1 MLQITNKQDCCGCY
15 ACVQRCPKQCI
26 RMESDEE
33 GFEYPIIDKEQC
45 INCGLCNKVCPQ
57 TNTSYSKQPINI
69 YIKCCPNVYLLT
81 VVKRCLKRMAFLFH
95 KDLDILTLKSG
106 KRYI

>member
-45 INCGLCNKVCPQ
+45 INCGLCNKVCVPKQ
-57 TNTSYSKQPINI
+57 TLPT
-69 YIKCCPNVYLLT
+69 PNNQ
-81 VVKRCLKRMAFLFH
+81 
-95 KDLDILTLKSG
+95 
-106 KRYI
+106 

>member
-33 GFEYPIIDKEQC
+33 GFEYPIIALIVVYATKYVP
-45 INCGLCNKVCPQ
+45 KQ
-57 TNTSYSKQPINI
+57 TLPT
-69 YIKCCPNVYLLT
+69 PNNQ
-81 VVKRCLKRMAFLFH
+81 
-95 KDLDILTLKSG
+95 
-106 KRYI
+106 

>member
-33 GFEYPIIDKEQC
+33 GFEYPIIDKEQSL
-45 INCGLCNKVCPQ
+45 IVVYATKYVPKQ
-57 TNTSYSKQPINI
+57 TLPT
-69 YIKCCPNVYLLT
+69 PNNQ
-81 VVKRCLKRMAFLFH
+81 
-95 KDLDILTLKSG
+95 
-106 KRYI
+106 

>member
-33 GFEYPIIDKEQC
+33 GFEYPIIDKEQW
-45 INCGLCNKVCPQ
+45 
-57 TNTSYSKQPINI
+57 
-69 YIKCCPNVYLLT
+69 
-81 VVKRCLKRMAFLFH
+81 
-95 KDLDILTLKSG
+95 
-106 KRYI
+106 

>member
-33 GFEYPIIDKEQC
+33 GFEYPIIDKNNAL
-45 INCGLCNKVCPQ
+45 IVVYATKYVP
-57 TNTSYSKQPINI
+57 KQHSPT
-69 YIKCCPNVYLLT
+69 PNNQ
-81 VVKRCLKRMAFLFH
+81 
-95 KDLDILTLKSG
+95 
-106 KRYI
+106 

>member
-69 YIKCCPNVYLLT
+69 YAIKHPDQEIQLQSSSGG
-81 VVKRCLKRMAFLFH
+81 AFSSVSYTH
-95 KDLDILTLKSG
+95 LTLPTTS
-106 KRYI
+106 RV

>member
-45 INCGLCNKVCPQ
+45 INCKQ
-57 TNTSYSKQPINI
+57 SKIG
-69 YIKCCPNVYLLT
+69 
-81 VVKRCLKRMAFLFH
+81 
-95 KDLDILTLKSG
+95 S
-106 KRYI
+106 